1 VDKPNRSNSLRVR
14 FFISLLNKEGNI
26 QMLNLIKEV
35 IGGRVNIE
43 RKDKYVT

>member
-1 VDKPNRSNSLRVR
+1 VDKPNRSNNLRVR

-26 QMLNLIKEV
+26 QMLNLIREV